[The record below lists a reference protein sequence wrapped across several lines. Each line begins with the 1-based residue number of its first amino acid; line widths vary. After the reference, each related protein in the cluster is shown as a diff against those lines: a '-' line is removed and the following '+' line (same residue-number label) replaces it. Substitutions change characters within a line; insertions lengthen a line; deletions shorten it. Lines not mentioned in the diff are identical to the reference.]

1 MMSAQA
7 PELNSN
13 SAPQSEPT
21 ASGFDWARWR
31 PYLFVSPVLLYL
43 LVFQVYP
50 VFREI
55 QISFT
60 DASLLKPLAGDWVGF
75 DNYIDILTSDRFYQ
89 MLRVTLIYA
98 VGSVAG
104 TIVVALLAALFMN
117 RPFIGIGV
125 IRALITIPW
134 AAPDVAIVLIFVWM
148 FNNQYGVINY
158 FLSQVGL
165 IQSYQRWL
173 DNPAN
178 AMPVVLFITIW
189 KIFPFSAL
197 VLLAALQS
205 IPEELFEAA
214 RVDGADQ
221 LNVFKNVMLPWISPT
236 LAIVTLLV
244 TIWSLRR
251 FSIVWL
257 LTQGG
262 PVLATNTLVI
272 DVYRESFKS
281 LHLGYGAAIGVI
293 GLAISLIA
301 TGIYFFLTQ
310 RQEASEEAV

>member
-1 MMSAQA
+1 
-7 PELNSN
+7 
-13 SAPQSEPT
+13 
-21 ASGFDWARWR
+21 
-31 PYLFVSPVLLYL
+31 
-43 LVFQVYP
+43 
-50 VFREI
+50 
-55 QISFT
+55 
-60 DASLLKPLAGDWVGF
+60 
-75 DNYIDILTSDRFYQ
+75 
-89 MLRVTLIYA
+89 

-117 RPFIGIGV
+117 RPFVGIGV
-125 IRALITIPW
+125 VRALITIPW

-148 FNNQYGVINY
+148 FNNQYGIVNY
-158 FLSQVGL
+158 FLSQAGIV
-165 IQSYQRWL
+165 QTYQRWL

-178 AMPVVLFITIW
+178 AMSVVLFITIW

-197 VLLAALQS
+197 VILAALQS

-236 LAIVTLLV
+236 MAIVTLLV

-251 FSIVWL
+251 FSMVWL

-262 PVLATNTLVI
+262 PVLSTNTLVI
-272 DVYRESFKS
+272 DLYRESFKN

-293 GLAISLIA
+293 GLLISLIA
-301 TGIYFFLTQ
+301 TGTYFFLTQ
-310 RQEASEEAV
+310 RKDAEESAS